1 MLCHQGRGK
10 LMSVPEEMKVWK
22 KEAGGLYAFT
32 RFVGMGKM
40 KKTLEKHDCQSKGEN
55 VRLVTFVQYKGE
67 VTIIMVVFCCV

>member
-32 RFVGMGKM
+32 RFVGM
-40 KKTLEKHDCQSKGEN
+40 EK
-55 VRLVTFVQYKGE
+55 
-67 VTIIMVVFCCV
+67 